1 VTDPRVSRLADVVV
15 NYSTGV
21 KEGDVVLIQGPELAE
36 PLIVEIVRATV
47 AAGALPHVRASVQG
61 VDEAYLAARMA
72 QCFRDLG
79 EAGHAARYARREPN
93 THRRPAGRCPGN
105 PLSSR
110 AAKQERT
117 APRRPATGTGQRVDQ
132 GRAMG

>member
-1 VTDPRVSRLADVVV
+1 MCPVCPVDTGYLWLA
-15 NYSTGV
+15 YF
-21 KEGDVVLIQGPELAE
+21 
-36 PLIVEIVRATV
+36 
-47 AAGALPHVRASVQG
+47 
-61 VDEAYLAARMA
+61 DEAYLAARMA

-93 THRRPAGRCPGN
+93 THRRPAGRRCPGN

-117 APRRPATGTGQRVDQ
+117 FLVAPLLAQVNASTRGARWASLERDVRDVRAGGFILTESAWRRVCRH
-132 GRAMG
+132 